1 MTIALGF
8 FFFLTAAL
16 YASVGFGGGSIYN
29 ALLVLHGTDYRILPG
44 LALVCNILV
53 VTGGVIRFHMAGQ
66 LAVRR
71 LVPFLVTSIPA
82 AWLGGRLPVSETLF
96 VNLLGAALLVSGLYL
111 AFDRARETLPEA
123 SARPSAGI
131 TPYLTGGSI
140 GLLSGLVGIGGG
152 IFLAPVLYFMKWGSP
167 QQIAAASSFFILL
180 NSVSGLTGQMMKL
193 QDTDILHLVAP
204 YWILFPLVVAGGQIG
219 SWMASRKLQP
229 QLVKRLTAILLLYV
243 SARLLYDGV
252 SRLIT

>member
-16 YASVGFGGGSIYN
+16 YASVGFGGGSTYN
-29 ALLVLHGTDYRILPG
+29 ALLVLHGTDYRILPAI
-44 LALVCNILV
+44 ALTCNILV
-53 VTGGVIRFHMAGQ
+53 VAGGVIRFQLAKQ

-71 LVPFLVTSIPA
+71 LIPFLITSIPA
-82 AWLGGRLPVSETLF
+82 AWLGGRLPISETVF

-111 AFDRARETLPEA
+111 AFERPQETLPEP
-123 SARPSAGI
+123 SAPPSAGR
-131 TPYLTGGSI
+131 TPYLIGGGI

-152 IFLAPVLYFMKWGSP
+152 IFLAPVLYFMKWGTP
-167 QQIAAASSFFILL
+167 RQIAAASSLFILV
-180 NSVSGLTGQMMKL
+180 NSISGLTGQMMKL
-193 QDTDILHLVAP
+193 QDTDILHLAAP

-219 SWMASRKLQP
+219 SWMASQKLQP

-243 SARLLYDGV
+243 AARLLYDGV
-252 SRLIT
+252 SRLLT

>member
-16 YASVGFGGGSIYN
+16 YASVGFGGGSTYN
-29 ALLVLHGTDYRILPG
+29 ALLVLHGTDYRILPAI
-44 LALVCNILV
+44 ALTCNILV
-53 VTGGVIRFHMAGQ
+53 VAGGVIRFQLAKQ

-71 LVPFLVTSIPA
+71 LIPFLITSIPA
-82 AWLGGRLPVSETLF
+82 AWLGGRLPISETVF

-111 AFDRARETLPEA
+111 AFERPQENLPEP
-123 SARPSAGI
+123 SAPPSAGP
-131 TPYLTGGSI
+131 TPYMIGGGI

-152 IFLAPVLYFMKWGSP
+152 IFLAPLLYFMKWGTP
-167 QQIAAASSFFILL
+167 RQIAAASSLFILV
-180 NSVSGLTGQMMKL
+180 NSISGLTGQLMKL
-193 QDTDILHLVAP
+193 QDTDILHPAAP

-219 SWMASRKLQP
+219 SWMASQKLQP

-243 SARLLYDGV
+243 AARLLYDGV
-252 SRLIT
+252 SRLVT